1 MKINSRFLTIAL
13 AFFALVLINPEP
25 AQARAWEWA
34 KRLPI
39 NQYSPE
45 DIGIFK
51 ARMDEIL
58 SSLKDGET
66 GKWSNP
72 ESGHGG
78 SITPLNSVD
87 ENGKTCRKTQ
97 FKNAS
102 DTRENVSE
110 FFLCKQPDGS
120 WAVEQAA
127 AQ

>member
-1 MKINSRFLTIAL
+1 ML
-13 AFFALVLINPEP
+13 AAFTLVLMNTGP
-25 AQARAWEWA
+25 AHARAWEWA

-45 DIGIFK
+45 DIGILK

-66 GKWSNP
+66 GEWSNP
-72 ESGHGG
+72 ETGHGG
-78 SITPLNSVD
+78 SITPLNSV
-87 ENGKTCRKTQ
+87 EQNGKMCRKTQ
-97 FKNAS
+97 FKSES
-102 DTRENVSE
+102 DAQGNVSE